1 MQPHYSGRTQEQKTQ
16 GHERTSHTFVAQVK
30 KVHHMQDE
38 RHQSNPY
45 GKLEDSAHLFCVRVA
60 GLAAVL
66 LRSSIELILQASP
79 STDGLG
85 LWFGLPSEGSWFH
98 VE

>member
-1 MQPHYSGRTQEQKTQ
+1 MDTGAKNTGARTYLTHVCCPSQ
-16 GHERTSHTFVAQVK
+16 

-38 RHQSNPY
+38 RHQSNPS
-45 GKLEDSAHLFCVRVA
+45 GKLEDSTHLFCVHVA
-60 GLAAVL
+60 DLAAVL
-66 LRSSIELILQASP
+66 LLSSIETILQTSP